1 MAIRATA
8 HKAGS
13 LPGKDATGRRSPGR
27 TRWAGAVLILLSVVS
42 AAGCYLAFAWWL
54 PSDRERYQDYR
65 AAGQCSVRDVR
76 QGRTD
81 CLSTWQLTVVKTAVD
96 KPAGKGLD
104 EEATLTYRKSWRGT
118 VSFGR
123 PGPLLKR
130 LKPGDEV
137 TATAW
142 RGAIVVLSK
151 AGVRQST
158 TAAPRDEIQMNAAAG
173 VLAALLAA
181 QAFVFGTARLARPRD
196 YAPFTWD
203 ASGKHLFFTLIA
215 ICVGVGVPAAWI
227 GIPWWTVPAIA
238 VPAAVCATAI
248 IHHRLRRDAAG
259 GSAASRT
266 R

>member
-1 MAIRATA
+1 MTIRATA

-13 LPGKDATGRRSPGR
+13 LPSKNGGGRRSPGR
-27 TRWAGAVLILLSVVS
+27 TRLAGVLLILLSLVL
-42 AAGCYLAFAWWL
+42 AAACYVAFAWWL

-65 AAGQCSVRDVR
+65 AAEQCSLREMR
-76 QGRTD
+76 QDRTD

-96 KPAGKGLD
+96 KPVGRGRA
-104 EEATLTYRKSWRGT
+104 EEATLTYGTSWWGT
-118 VSFGR
+118 VSFGH

-130 LKPGDEV
+130 LKPGDQV
-137 TATAW
+137 TATSW

-151 AGVRQST
+151 GGVRQST

-181 QAFVFGTARLARPRD
+181 QTFVFGAARLTRPRD

-203 ASGKHLFFTLIA
+203 PYGKHLFFTITA
-215 ICVGVGVPAAWI
+215 ISAGVGLPATWI
-227 GIPWWTVPAIA
+227 GIPWWTVPASA
-238 VPAAVCATAI
+238 VPAAMCATAM
-248 IHHRLRRDAAG
+248 IHHRLRRNA
-259 GSAASRT
+259 AASGLSGT